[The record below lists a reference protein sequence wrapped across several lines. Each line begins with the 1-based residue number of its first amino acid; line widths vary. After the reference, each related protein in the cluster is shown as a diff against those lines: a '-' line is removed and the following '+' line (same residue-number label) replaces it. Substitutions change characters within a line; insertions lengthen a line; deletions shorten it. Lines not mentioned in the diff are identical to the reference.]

1 MSKKPDLLGVA
12 QSEMAQRVRDFD
24 WSATPLGPIESWPQS
39 LLIAVSICLNSRFPM
54 FVWWGPKLIN
64 IYNDGYIPMLGA
76 RHPRALGRP
85 ARDSWDDIWADVGP
99 QADLVMHKGQ
109 ATWNERV
116 HLRMERHGF
125 PEDTWFTWSYSPIYD
140 ESGRVGG
147 LFCAVT
153 EDTPRV
159 LAERQRDQS
168 ETRLRALVT
177 ATADVVYRMS
187 ADWTV
192 MHQLQGADFVEDT
205 PDRSMSWLER
215 YIPADE
221 RGRVSAAIQQ
231 AIGKKSIFELEH
243 RVRRVDGSIGWT
255 LSRAVPILDDKGE
268 IVEWFGAAS
277 DVTARKEA
285 EETLR
290 RSAAELKETDR
301 RKDEFLAMLAHELRN
316 PLAPI
321 SYAVQALRMT
331 TDTGPSQKAAQD
343 IIDRQVQQ
351 LVRLVDD
358 LLDVSRITRGK
369 VQLKLGMVELSQVIE
384 QSLETVKPFIEQ
396 RGHAVGIDVP
406 HDVWLV
412 ADATRL
418 AQVFAN
424 ILHNAA
430 KFMDP
435 GGLIRL
441 NVKRDGQYA
450 DITIADTGIGIAPE
464 LLPRIFEL
472 FTQVHS
478 KSEHAQGGLGIGL
491 ALVRR
496 LTEMHGGTVHV
507 HSDGAGHGAQ
517 FTVRLPVMTPQLAGL
532 AHQILDSGTIPQ
544 IVRQRILVADDNC
557 DAAEALSLQLQLAG
571 HDVRTAHDGADA
583 LAMTES
589 FEPDIVLL
597 DLGMPKMDGYEVA
610 RRVRMRPQGRRVRL
624 IALTG
629 WGQQQDRDRTAAAG
643 FDAHLVK
650 PVSEAHLFQA
660 LATAVDTRRP
670 IEDAQAG

>member
-1 MSKKPDLLGVA
+1 VN
-12 QSEMAQRVRDFD
+12 
-24 WSATPLGPIESWPQS
+24 
-39 LLIAVSICLNSRFPM
+39 LI
-54 FVWWGPKLIN
+54 
-64 IYNDGYIPMLGA
+64 
-76 RHPRALGRP
+76 
-85 ARDSWDDIWADVGP
+85 
-99 QADLVMHKGQ
+99 
-109 ATWNERV
+109 
-116 HLRMERHGF
+116 
-125 PEDTWFTWSYSPIYD
+125 
-140 ESGRVGG
+140 
-147 LFCAVT
+147 
-153 EDTPRV
+153 
-159 LAERQRDQS
+159 
-168 ETRLRALVT
+168 
-177 ATADVVYRMS
+177 
-187 ADWTV
+187 
-192 MHQLQGADFVEDT
+192 
-205 PDRSMSWLER
+205 
-215 YIPADE
+215 
-221 RGRVSAAIQQ
+221 
-231 AIGKKSIFELEH
+231 
-243 RVRRVDGSIGWT
+243 
-255 LSRAVPILDDKGE
+255 
-268 IVEWFGAAS
+268 
-277 DVTARKEA
+277 
-285 EETLR
+285 
-290 RSAAELKETDR
+290 
-301 RKDEFLAMLAHELRN
+301 
-316 PLAPI
+316 
-321 SYAVQALRMT
+321 
-331 TDTGPSQKAAQD
+331 
-343 IIDRQVQQ
+343 
-351 LVRLVDD
+351 DD
-358 LLDVSRITRGK
+358 LLDVSRITRGMITLQREP
-369 VQLKLGMVELSQVIE
+369 VLLGAIVARAVETARPAIDTHGHTLEIDLPDELISIEGDMTRLVQVI
-384 QSLETVKPFIEQ
+384 
-396 RGHAVGIDVP
+396 
-406 HDVWLV
+406 
-412 ADATRL
+412 
-418 AQVFAN
+418 AN